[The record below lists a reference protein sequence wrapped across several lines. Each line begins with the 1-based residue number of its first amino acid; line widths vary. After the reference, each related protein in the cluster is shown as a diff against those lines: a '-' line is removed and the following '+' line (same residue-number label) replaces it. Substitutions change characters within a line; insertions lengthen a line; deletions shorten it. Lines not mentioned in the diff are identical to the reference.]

1 MKKLWAPW
9 RAAYVKTAASG
20 ADSGCFLCDDARAP
34 KKDRA
39 NLVVLRGDS
48 CFAVMNRFPYNVGH
62 LLIAPYAHKAGLADL
77 RAAERAEMLAQ
88 AATLQAALD
97 DAFHCDGHN
106 LGINIGRAA
115 GAGLPGH
122 LHLHIVPR
130 WNGDTNF
137 MPTVGETKVL
147 PVSLDEVYR
156 ELKKRL
162 R

>member
-1 MKKLWAPW
+1 MRRLWAPW
-9 RAAYVKTAASG
+9 RAAYVKTATSG
-20 ADSGCFLCDDARAP
+20 GDPGCFLCDCIPTPR
-34 KKDRA
+34 KDRA
-39 NLVVLRGDS
+39 NLVLRRGDS
-48 CFAVMNRFPYNVGH
+48 CFVVMNRFPYNVGH
-62 LLIAPYAHKAGLADL
+62 LLIAPYRHQAKLADL
-77 RAAERAEMLAQ
+77 KRRERAEILAQ
-88 AATLQAALD
+88 AAAMQAVLD

-122 LHLHIVPR
+122 LHLHLVPR

-137 MPTVGETKVL
+137 MPTVGETKVM
-147 PVSLDEVYR
+147 PVGLDAVYR